1 MRKVNKEIRILII
14 EDIATQIF
22 NLNRGLTIVVDTL
35 LFMETLSGESSF
47 GRDLRF
53 ATGHID

>member
-35 LFMETLSGESSF
+35 LFAEALSGESSF
-47 GRDLRF
+47 GRSLKF
-53 ATGHID
+53 AISLVD